1 MTSIQ
6 NNSIGGTPIQYEN
19 QYGKFTFLDISD
31 QLTTS
36 EITKEDQDKM
46 VPVTNSPEK
55 SRQFFARFYSD
66 IALSLSPVADT
77 KAQIDQESQAVIEG
91 FFDGKVSEETLSET
105 FQDLFTR
112 FSTACKTTGYPIPLE
127 TKEGNQV
134 MLDSFY
140 SEFRRKI
147 LDAAVQR
154 NHQEGQQ
161 YVTGEMNAQRNWKYY
176 NADYYYQSEKALS
189 AITDGVNE
197 LIKDRAYSGFTFRDY
212 AAEGLNLYDN
222 FNSAVSNNISCDEQ
236 YILDSRKA
244 PPEGFRWFYQS
255 GGDSG
260 RVIQAN
266 GLIVTDANGN
276 VVEQYDYRP
285 TQFDPKDFRTA
296 TTWAS
301 YRDGQGTEHFI
312 STDFF
317 YNGTKS
323 DLRNL
328 SALLNFTG
336 GDKTQ
341 DSAVNSF
348 LKNLQVYS
356 QGYFSRFP
364 QGGGVSL
371 RA

>member
-36 EITKEDQDKM
+36 EITKEDLDKM

-66 IALSLSPVADT
+66 IALSRSPVADT

-112 FSTACKTTGYPIPLE
+112 FSTACKTTGYPMPLE
-127 TKEGNQV
+127 TREGNQV

-154 NHQEGQQ
+154 NYQEGQQ
-161 YVTGEMNAQRNWKYY
+161 YVTGEMNVQRNWKYY

-301 YRDGQGTEHFI
+301 YRDSQGTEHFI

>member
-1 MTSIQ
+1 M
-6 NNSIGGTPIQYEN
+6 
-19 QYGKFTFLDISD
+19 
-31 QLTTS
+31 
-36 EITKEDQDKM
+36 
-46 VPVTNSPEK
+46 
-55 SRQFFARFYSD
+55 
-66 IALSLSPVADT
+66 
-77 KAQIDQESQAVIEG
+77 
-91 FFDGKVSEETLSET
+91 
-105 FQDLFTR
+105 
-112 FSTACKTTGYPIPLE
+112 PLE
-127 TKEGNQV
+127 TREGNQV

-147 LDAAVQR
+147 LDEAVRR
-154 NHQEGQQ
+154 NDQEGQQ
-161 YVTGEMNAQRNWKYY
+161 YVTGDMNAQRNWKYY

-222 FNSAVSNNISCDEQ
+222 FNSAVSNNISFDEQ
-236 YILDSRKA
+236 FILDSKKA

-276 VVEQYDYRP
+276 VEEYYDYRP

-301 YRDGQGTEHFI
+301 YRDDKGTEHFVN
-312 STDFF
+312 TDFF
-317 YNGTKS
+317 YHGTKS

-336 GDKTQ
+336 GNKAQ
-341 DSAVNSF
+341 DAAMNDF

-371 RA
+371 HA

>member
-1 MTSIQ
+1 MTSVQ
-6 NNSIGGTPIQYEN
+6 NDPGGKYIQYR
-19 QYGKFTFLDISD
+19 KFQFLDISD
-31 QLTTS
+31 QLVRTELTQ
-36 EITKEDQDKM
+36 EHQDKM
-46 VPVTNSPEK
+46 VPVTNDPEK

-66 IALSLSPVADT
+66 IALSRSPVADT

-112 FSTACKTTGYPIPLE
+112 FSTACKEAGYPMPLE
-127 TKEGNQV
+127 TREGNQV

-147 LDAAVQR
+147 LDEAVRR
-154 NHQEGQQ
+154 NDQEGQQ
-161 YVTGEMNAQRNWKYY
+161 YVTGDMNAQRNWKYY

-222 FNSAVSNNISCDEQ
+222 FNSAVSNNISFDEQ
-236 YILDSRKA
+236 FILDSKKA

-276 VVEQYDYRP
+276 VEEYYDYRP

-301 YRDGQGTEHFI
+301 YRDDKGTEHFVN
-312 STDFF
+312 TDFF
-317 YNGTKS
+317 YHGTKS

-336 GDKTQ
+336 GNKAQ
-341 DSAVNSF
+341 DAAMNDF

-371 RA
+371 HA